1 MATTIKGRG
10 GTRTRSNY
18 GNYSNHTYGSGNRNW
33 GTTGHTSR
41 TNPNRKTNKRTNT
54 VGVANGYKNCWTD
67 FERKIN
73 SYKTLWNQTK
83 GAAKWTRPT
92 PTTLNSFANWINKG
106 AIVQTC
112 TSAQVN
118 RWARATN
125 KNYNNKRNPSPTI
138 CKNILT
144 KKFGKSAI
152 KAVARTK
159 SGSWMVATTPTLKGK
174 SFCFPR

>member
-1 MATTIKGRG
+1 MPTTIKGRG

-18 GNYSNHTYGSGNRNW
+18 GNYSGDTYGSGNTGWN
-33 GTTGHTSR
+33 TTGNTRKNSV
-41 TNPNRKTNKRTNT
+41 RKTTKRITST
-54 VGVANGYKNCWTD
+54 GCASGYKGCWTN

-83 GAAKWTRPT
+83 GNATCVRPT

-106 AIVQTC
+106 AIIQTC
-112 TSAQVN
+112 TSAQVS
-118 RWARATN
+118 RWARSKN
-125 KNYNNKRNPSPTI
+125 KNFNTHNPTPTA
-138 CKNILT
+138 CKNVLT
-144 KKFGKSAI
+144 AKFGKTTI

-159 SGSWMVATTPTLKGK
+159 SGSFMVATMPTWKGK